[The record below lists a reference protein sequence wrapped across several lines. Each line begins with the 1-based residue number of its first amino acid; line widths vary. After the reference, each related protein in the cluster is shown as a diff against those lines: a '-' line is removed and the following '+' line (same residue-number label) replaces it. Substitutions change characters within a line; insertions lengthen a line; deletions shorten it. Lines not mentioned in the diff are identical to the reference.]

1 MILETT
7 IEHINYANANN
18 LPFFYAEDIVHLVVY
33 LEIMTFSANLLTNIV
48 IVAVASYIDI
58 KIIKNGFSKDRK
70 RRLEL
75 AFAQREVIENNDNAV
90 LNMRGPQ
97 DRAINR

>member
-7 IEHINYANANN
+7 IEHINYALTNN
-18 LPFFYAEDIVHLVVY
+18 LHFFYVEDIVHFLVY
-33 LEIMTFSANLLTNIV
+33 LEIMTFSANLVTNIV

-58 KIIKNGFSKDRK
+58 KMIKNGFSQERR

-75 AFAQREVIENNDNAV
+75 DFA
-90 LNMRGPQ
+90 
-97 DRAINR
+97 

>member
-1 MILETT
+1 V
-7 IEHINYANANN
+7 
-18 LPFFYAEDIVHLVVY
+18 EDIVHFLVY

-58 KIIKNGFSKDRK
+58 KMIKNGFSQERR

-75 AFAQREVIENNDNAV
+75 DFA
-90 LNMRGPQ
+90 
-97 DRAINR
+97 

>member
-7 IEHINYANANN
+7 IEHINYALANN
-18 LPFFYAEDIVHLVVY
+18 LHFFYVEDIVHFLVY
-33 LEIMTFSANLLTNIV
+33 LEIMTFSANLVTNIV

-58 KIIKNGFSKDRK
+58 KMIKNGFSQERR

-75 AFAQREVIENNDNAV
+75 DFA
-90 LNMRGPQ
+90 
-97 DRAINR
+97 